1 MKQVFNKRTFTIG
14 GDPEFVLKNI
24 KDGVLVQAAN
34 YNFFNHVGEHH
45 KIGRDGAAHPVEIR
59 PQPTYINKLDN
70 MLGDID
76 NIIKRISV
84 YCKKQDLTILCGAYP
99 LGVSIGGH
107 IHFGG
112 RDVLEK
118 GTINSNDR
126 FKKRNNVEKLVYMLD
141 YYLTPVMHRFID
153 HREIM
158 KRHGRGYGRIHAY
171 RHQNWGIEYRTPY
184 SFLASPLM
192 TKGLYALACLVAHHY
207 YKIKITDSQKEQ
219 INRYG
224 SKLSAGI
231 NPDRLEKEMI
241 KIAKPKIMRMMSL
254 YSPNPQYNGDI
265 ISLFNLIEQNKKLRT
280 NDVLANYGLR
290 KHSQNPII
298 TIATY
303 TNKMGAI
310 SKTIFKTFEGKEF
323 TLFLEQVFW
332 GHNELYLG
340 VRQDLIPKKSF
351 KNILIK
357 SLPVTDAMF
366 DLHLG
371 LTQGL
376 INALLGDKAYMKWFL
391 SFINKS
397 LKLEKED
404 V

>member
-1 MKQVFNKRTFTIG
+1 MKQIFNKRTFTIG
-14 GDPEFVLKNI
+14 GDPEFVLKNT

-59 PQPTYINKLDN
+59 PQPTYINKLDI

-76 NIIKRISV
+76 NIIKRIGV

-99 LGVSIGGH
+99 LGISIGGH

-126 FKKRNNVEKLVYMLD
+126 YRKRDNVEKLVYMLD

-153 HREIM
+153 YKEIA
-158 KRHGRGYGRIHAY
+158 KRSGRGYGKIHAY

-192 TKGLYALACLVAHHY
+192 TRGLYALACLVAHHY
-207 YKIKITDSQKEQ
+207 YKVKITMHQKEQ

-224 SKLSAGI
+224 QKLSNGYD
-231 NPDRLEKEMI
+231 PDTLEKEMI

-265 ISLFNLIEQNKKLRT
+265 ISLFNLIEQNKKLKT
-280 NDVLANYGLR
+280 NDVLVNYGL
-290 KHSQNPII
+290 KEQSSNPII
-298 TIATY
+298 SLLNY
-303 TNKMGAI
+303 TNKMGEI
-310 SKTIFKTFEGKEF
+310 SKTVFRNFKGKEF
-323 TLFLEQVFW
+323 TLLLEQVFW
-332 GHNELYLG
+332 GSDELYLG
-340 VRQDLIPKKSF
+340 VRYDIIPKKMF
-351 KNILIK
+351 KNIIVK
-357 SLPVTDAMF
+357 TLPHTDTMF

-371 LTQGL
+371 LTQAL
-376 INALLGDKAYMKWFL
+376 INALISDKAYMKWFL
-391 SFINKS
+391 SYINKV

>member
-1 MKQVFNKRTFTIG
+1 MKQTFNKRTFTIG
-14 GDPEFVLKNI
+14 GDPEFVLKNT

-59 PQPTYINKLDN
+59 PQPTYINKLDI

-76 NIIKRISV
+76 NIIKRIGV

-99 LGVSIGGH
+99 LGISIGGH

-126 FKKRNNVEKLVYMLD
+126 YRKRDNVEKLVYMLD

-153 HREIM
+153 YKEIA
-158 KRHGRGYGRIHAY
+158 KRSGRGYGKIHAY

-192 TKGLYALACLVAHHY
+192 TRGLYALACLVAHHY
-207 YKIKITDSQKEQ
+207 YKVKITMHQKEQ

-224 SKLSAGI
+224 QKLSNGYD
-231 NPDRLEKEMI
+231 PDTLEKEMI

-265 ISLFNLIEQNKKLRT
+265 ISLFNLIEQNKKLKT
-280 NDVLANYGLR
+280 NDVLVNYGL
-290 KHSQNPII
+290 KEQSSNPII
-298 TIATY
+298 SLLNY
-303 TNKMGAI
+303 TNKMGEI
-310 SKTIFKTFEGKEF
+310 SKTVFRNFKGKEF
-323 TLFLEQVFW
+323 TLLLEQVFW
-332 GHNELYLG
+332 GSDELYLG
-340 VRQDLIPKKSF
+340 VRYDIIPKKMF
-351 KNILIK
+351 KNIIVK
-357 SLPVTDAMF
+357 TLPHTDTMF

-371 LTQGL
+371 LTQAL
-376 INALLGDKAYMKWFL
+376 INALISDKAYMKWFL
-391 SFINKS
+391 SYINKV